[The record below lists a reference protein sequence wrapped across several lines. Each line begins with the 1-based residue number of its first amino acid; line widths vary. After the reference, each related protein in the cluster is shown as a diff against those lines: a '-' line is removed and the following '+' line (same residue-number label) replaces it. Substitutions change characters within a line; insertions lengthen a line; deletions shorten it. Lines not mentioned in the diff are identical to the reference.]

1 MARGNRAFFS
11 RRNHLSM
18 RVRSIAWLL
27 ALLTLTG
34 CSNPRWSDS
43 DYRPLGEP
51 QAVQRK

>member
-1 MARGNRAFFS
+1 VSIRTC
-11 RRNHLSM
+11 
-18 RVRSIAWLL
+18 SIAWLL
-27 ALLTLTG
+27 AVLALAG